1 MKDCNCIFCKIANG
15 EIPSSTVYEDEDFRV
30 ILDLGP
36 AAKGHALILPK
47 EHFKDVTE
55 LDPKIAAKVLPLG
68 AKLGTAMKKS
78 LGCAGF
84 NLVQNNGEAAGQTVF
99 HFHVHVIP
107 RYEGGPVIA
116 GWEPGKEDPE
126 VLAETAMYM
135 KLAYAIGVPYD
146 DVEDIV
152 MEVFWSF
159 YRADYGG
166 KLESEKAIKV
176 MLARIVENKCIDYF
190 RKEKRSIKPNEDE
203 DVSELEYVAD
213 LSTYDPLQS
222 VISRES
228 CGQIF
233 EVLDGLRESWK
244 DVTVMYFI
252 QGFTTEEI
260 CERLE
265 ITNDMCR
272 SRISR
277 ARKYL
282 RENLKSRMDRGH
294 L

>member
-1 MKDCNCIFCKIANG
+1 MPQDKD
-15 EIPSSTVYEDEDFRV
+15 E
-30 ILDLGP
+30 LLQ
-36 AAKGHALILPK
+36 ALI
-47 EHFKDVTE
+47 TE
-55 LDPKIAAKVLPLG
+55 YA
-68 AKLGTAMKKS
+68 
-78 LGCAGF
+78 
-84 NLVQNNGEAAGQTVF
+84 Q
-99 HFHVHVIP
+99 
-107 RYEGGPVIA
+107 
-116 GWEPGKEDPE
+116 
-126 VLAETAMYM
+126 MYM
-135 KLAYAIGVPYD
+135 KLAVSIGVPYD

-152 MEVFWSF
+152 MEAFWSF

-203 DVSELEYVAD
+203 DVSELEYIAD
-213 LSTYDPLQS
+213 LSKYDPLQS

-265 ITNDMCR
+265 RGCRTNVR
-272 SRISR
+272 QLISYSQH
-277 ARKYL
+277 KTPSF
-282 RENLKSRMDRGH
+282 EKPGVRGIIS
-294 L
+294 LCD

>member
-1 MKDCNCIFCKIANG
+1 M
-15 EIPSSTVYEDEDFRV
+15 
-30 ILDLGP
+30 
-36 AAKGHALILPK
+36 
-47 EHFKDVTE
+47 
-55 LDPKIAAKVLPLG
+55 
-68 AKLGTAMKKS
+68 
-78 LGCAGF
+78 
-84 NLVQNNGEAAGQTVF
+84 EA
-99 HFHVHVIP
+99 
-107 RYEGGPVIA
+107 
-116 GWEPGKEDPE
+116 
-126 VLAETAMYM
+126 
-135 KLAYAIGVPYD
+135 
-146 DVEDIV
+146 
-152 MEVFWSF
+152 FWSF

-252 QGFTTEEI
+252 QGLTTEEI

>member
-1 MKDCNCIFCKIANG
+1 MPQDKD
-15 EIPSSTVYEDEDFRV
+15 ELLQV
-30 ILDLGP
+30 
-36 AAKGHALILPK
+36 LITK
-47 EHFKDVTE
+47 Y
-55 LDPKIAAKVLPLG
+55 A
-68 AKLGTAMKKS
+68 
-78 LGCAGF
+78 
-84 NLVQNNGEAAGQTVF
+84 Q
-99 HFHVHVIP
+99 
-107 RYEGGPVIA
+107 
-116 GWEPGKEDPE
+116 
-126 VLAETAMYM
+126 MYM

-152 MEVFWSF
+152 MEAFWSF

-265 ITNDMCR
+265 IHERHVSFANFKSKKILKRKPEKSYGPR
-272 SRISR
+272 SFVISTIVDQFHDRI
-277 ARKYL
+277 
-282 RENLKSRMDRGH
+282 NCII
-294 L
+294 

>member
-1 MKDCNCIFCKIANG
+1 M
-15 EIPSSTVYEDEDFRV
+15 
-30 ILDLGP
+30 
-36 AAKGHALILPK
+36 
-47 EHFKDVTE
+47 
-55 LDPKIAAKVLPLG
+55 
-68 AKLGTAMKKS
+68 
-78 LGCAGF
+78 
-84 NLVQNNGEAAGQTVF
+84 
-99 HFHVHVIP
+99 
-107 RYEGGPVIA
+107 
-116 GWEPGKEDPE
+116 W
-126 VLAETAMYM
+126 
-135 KLAYAIGVPYD
+135 
-146 DVEDIV
+146 
-152 MEVFWSF
+152 
-159 YRADYGG
+159 
-166 KLESEKAIKV
+166 
-176 MLARIVENKCIDYF
+176 
-190 RKEKRSIKPNEDE
+190 
-203 DVSELEYVAD
+203 SELEYVAD

-282 RENLKSRMDRGH
+282 RENLKSRMDRRSFVISTIVDQFH
-294 L
+294 DRINCII

>member
-1 MKDCNCIFCKIANG
+1 MLQEKD
-15 EIPSSTVYEDEDFRV
+15 E
-30 ILDLGP
+30 LLQ
-36 AAKGHALILPK
+36 ALI
-47 EHFKDVTE
+47 TE
-55 LDPKIAAKVLPLG
+55 YA
-68 AKLGTAMKKS
+68 
-78 LGCAGF
+78 
-84 NLVQNNGEAAGQTVF
+84 Q
-99 HFHVHVIP
+99 
-107 RYEGGPVIA
+107 
-116 GWEPGKEDPE
+116 
-126 VLAETAMYM
+126 MYM
-135 KLAYAIGVPYD
+135 KLAVSIGVPYD

-152 MEVFWSF
+152 MEAFWSF
-159 YRADYGG
+159 YRADYIG
-166 KLESEKAIKV
+166 KLENEKAIKA

-190 RKEKRSIKPNEDE
+190 RREKRSIKPNEDE
-203 DVSELEYVAD
+203 DVSELEYIVD
-213 LSTYDPLQS
+213 FSGRNPLQS

-228 CGQIF
+228 CGQIV
-233 EVLDGLRESWK
+233 EALDGLRKSWK

-282 RENLKSRMDRGH
+282 RENLQSRIDRGH